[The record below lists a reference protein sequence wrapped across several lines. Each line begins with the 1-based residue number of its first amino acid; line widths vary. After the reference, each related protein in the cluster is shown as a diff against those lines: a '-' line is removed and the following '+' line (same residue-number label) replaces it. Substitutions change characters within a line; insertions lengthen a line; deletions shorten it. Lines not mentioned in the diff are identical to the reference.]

1 MIMHEGQ
8 LEIDTDLV
16 RSLLAEQFPDWAEL
30 PITPVRSTGTV
41 NALFRLGDELS
52 VRLPLMPH
60 HADDLARELRW
71 LPTLAPHLP
80 LRIPQTAAAGT
91 PTQRFPHLWAVYAWI
106 EGRPYDEAAITDESE
121 AGTALADFVHALH
134 AIPVEPEVPPAGR
147 RPLAELEEDT
157 RRAITQSAPEI
168 DVAAALR
175 AWDRALELPPYTGPR
190 QWIHADL
197 LRPNLV
203 VAGGRIAAVIDF
215 GGTGAGDPA
224 LDLIAAW
231 ATFGP
236 RGRAAYA
243 ERLQPTEE
251 DWERARGYALHQAA
265 LIIPYYRITNPDFV
279 VLAARTI
286 EQLLAD

>member
-8 LEIDTDLV
+8 LEIGSDLV
-16 RSLLAEQFPDWAEL
+16 RRLLAEQFPDWAGL
-30 PITPVRSTGTV
+30 SITRVPSLGTV

-60 HADDLARELRW
+60 HGDDLARELRW
-71 LPTLAPHLP
+71 LPFLAPRLP
-80 LRIPQTAAAGT
+80 LRVPRAAAAGT
-91 PTQRFPHLWAVYAWI
+91 PTPEFPHVWAVYEWI
-106 EGRPYDEAAITDESE
+106 AGSPYDDAVITDEAA
-121 AGTALADFVHALH
+121 AGAELAEFVIALH
-134 AIPVEPEVPPAGR
+134 ETPVAADVPPAGR
-147 RPLAELEEDT
+147 RPLAELDQDT
-157 RRAITQSAPEI
+157 RRAITQSDPEI
-168 DVAAALR
+168 DTRAAMR
-175 AWDRALELPPYTGPR
+175 AWDRALELPPYPGPR

-197 LRPNLV
+197 LRPNLLV
-203 VAGGRIAAVIDF
+203 DRGRIAAVIDF

-224 LDLIAAW
+224 LDLIAGW

-236 RGRAAYA
+236 KGRAAFA
-243 ERLQPTEE
+243 ERLQPAVE

-265 LIIPYYRITNPDFV
+265 LIIPYYRITNPGFV